1 MAQPAVKK
9 RKAEE
14 MDSDSP
20 DSSDSSD
27 SSEEV
32 LTLVRVNKR

>member
-20 DSSDSSD
+20 DSSDSS
-27 SSEEV
+27 EEV
-32 LTLVRVNKR
+32 MTLVRINER